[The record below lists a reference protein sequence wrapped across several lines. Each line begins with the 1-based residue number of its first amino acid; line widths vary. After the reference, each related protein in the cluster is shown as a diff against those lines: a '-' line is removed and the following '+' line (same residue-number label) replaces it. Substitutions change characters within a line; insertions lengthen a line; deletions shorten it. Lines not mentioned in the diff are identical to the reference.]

1 MTNPIALILGLL
13 IIALA
18 ALDLIFLGAQNTL
31 FLGKRMFDLI
41 EWMAFWR

>member
-13 IIALA
+13 IAALV
-18 ALDLIFLGAQNTL
+18 ALDLMLFGSQHMV

>member
-13 IIALA
+13 IAALV
-18 ALDLIFLGAQNTL
+18 ALDLMLFGSHHMV